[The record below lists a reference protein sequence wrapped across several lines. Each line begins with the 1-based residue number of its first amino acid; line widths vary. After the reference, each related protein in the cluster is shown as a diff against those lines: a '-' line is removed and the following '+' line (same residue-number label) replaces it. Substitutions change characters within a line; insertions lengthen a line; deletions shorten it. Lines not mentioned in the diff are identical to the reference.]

1 MDISFEQTVQRI
13 AEATKDLENS
23 QLSYL
28 YSKTQSSSGCLMFSS
43 GPQVL

>member
-13 AEATKDLENS
+13 AEATKDLEKLTAE
-23 QLSYL
+23 LSL
-28 YSKTQSSSGCLMFSS
+28 QQDQSSSGCLMFSS